1 MRGRLTLYQLLLLLL
16 LLLGECRVRL
26 LLGDRQALWL
36 LLLVVRRVW
45 RLLLL
50 SDRHAWRLL
59 LLSDRH
65 AWRLLLLGVRRV
77 GLLLLLLLRVRSFLS
92 TIFQFLGVLGAYKI
106 MRGRQRRTMMPG
118 IRKGMSARRAG

>member
-36 LLLVVRRVW
+36 LLLVVRRV
-45 RLLLL
+45 
-50 SDRHAWRLL
+50 WRLL